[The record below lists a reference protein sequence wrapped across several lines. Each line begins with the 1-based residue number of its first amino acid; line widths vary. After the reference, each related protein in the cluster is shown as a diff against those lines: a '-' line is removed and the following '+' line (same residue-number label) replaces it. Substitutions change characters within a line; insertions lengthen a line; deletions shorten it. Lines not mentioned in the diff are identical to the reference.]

1 MCSSWDRRSSSRL
14 ARASSCR
21 RRRSR
26 RETSR
31 DDRGSAAAG
40 ARRHGRRLEE
50 AAAAWSPHSGSRS
63 VILSDSAIKRPVLT
77 VVAMLILVIFGVF
90 ALAKLEVDEFPQI
103 DAPVVTVLVP
113 YPGAAPDQV
122 ERDVIDPLEEQF
134 TALSGIDKVQ
144 SKAVD

>member
-14 ARASSCR
+14 GRALNCR
-21 RRRSR
+21 LGRSR

-31 DDRGSAAAG
+31 DDRGSAAAV

-50 AAAAWSPHSGSRS
+50 AGAAWPPHSRGGP

-90 ALAKLEVDEFPQI
+90 ALAKLEVDEFP
-103 DAPVVTVLVP
+103 
-113 YPGAAPDQV
+113 
-122 ERDVIDPLEEQF
+122 
-134 TALSGIDKVQ
+134 
-144 SKAVD
+144 